1 MSSTAPAESEA
12 RLFTYDFTILTLAAT
27 FGFSNIA
34 VFYGFD
40 TYLER
45 LGVPPDWRG
54 LLLGAEPLAAF
65 CLRPFLSV
73 LVTPRNALALVRAS
87 LVGMGLALCAYLG
100 ARGIGLLLVVRLFH
114 GITFVC
120 LVSGITVLLVQVIP
134 KGLAGRAFGY
144 FSLATLVPY
153 AVMPPVTEWLLSRV
167 HREDRAYAI
176 CAVLVLP
183 ALALLVPLGRH
194 LGRRALAAVEDPD
207 RGVSLADLRRPLAL
221 MPVRL
226 VLLANLAM
234 FLCTTLVFFFFK
246 PFAQSL
252 QMADPGPFFSVYT
265 AAAIAVRLLAGPLY
279 DRLPKE
285 AVLVAA
291 LICLAGCMIGFAM
304 ATDPQRLLLLAGGYG
319 VCLGLAMPLLSAVM
333 FSISPPAMRG
343 TTMNLMLFMMDAS
356 YVFGPMAGGALLASG
371 AGFPS
376 LFLVA
381 AACALISGLLV
392 TPQLADGWRAWRRG
406 AP

>member
-1 MSSTAPAESEA
+1 MSDGERTAPE
-12 RLFTYDFTILTLAAT
+12 RLFTYDVTILTLVAT

-34 VFYGFD
+34 VFYGFN

-45 LGVPPDWRG
+45 LGVDPTWRG

-87 LVGMGLALCAYLG
+87 LVGMGLALCAYLWAG
-100 ARGIGLLLVVRLFH
+100 DIVLLLAVRFFH

-120 LVSGITVLLVQVIP
+120 LVSGLTVLLVQAIP
-134 KGLAGRAFGY
+134 RQLSGRAFGY

-153 AVMPPVTEWLLSRV
+153 AVMPPVTEWLLARV
-167 HREDRAYAI
+167 YREDRAYAL

-194 LGRRALAAVEDPD
+194 LGRRAMADAHGTD
-207 RGVSLADLRRPLAL
+207 RVRLADLRQTLAL

-226 VLLANLAM
+226 VLLSNLAM

-246 PFAQSL
+246 PFALSL
-252 QMADPGPFFSVYT
+252 RMADPGLFFSVYT

-285 AVLVAA
+285 TVLVAA
-291 LICLAGCMIGFAM
+291 LVCLAGCMVGFAA
-304 ATDPQRLLLLAGGYG
+304 ATGPQSLLFLAVAYG
-319 VCLGLAMPLLSAVM
+319 SCLGFAMPLLNAVM
-333 FSISPPAMRG
+333 FDHSPPAMRG

-356 YVFGPMAGGALLASG
+356 YVFGPMAGGALLAGG

-381 AACALISGLLV
+381 AALALVGGLLV
-392 TPQLADGWRAWRRG
+392 TPLLAGGWRTWRRG

>member
-1 MSSTAPAESEA
+1 MNAVDPTAPQ
-12 RLFTYDFTILTLAAT
+12 RLFTYDFTILTLVAT
-27 FGFSNIA
+27 FGFCNIA
-34 VFYGFD
+34 VFYGFA

-45 LGVPPDWRG
+45 LGVDPAWRG

-87 LVGMGLALCAYLG
+87 LVGMGLALCAYRG
-100 ARGIGLLLVVRLFH
+100 AGDIGSLLVVRLFH

-134 KGLAGRAFGY
+134 RQLSGRAFGY
-144 FSLATLVPY
+144 FSLASLVPY
-153 AVMPPVTEWLLSRV
+153 AVMPPLTEWLLTRV
-167 HREDRAYAI
+167 HREDRAYAL

-194 LGRRALAAVEDPD
+194 LGRRAMADAAGTD
-207 RGVSLADLRRPLAL
+207 RVRLADLRQTLAL
-221 MPVRL
+221 LPVRL
-226 VLLANLAM
+226 VLLANLAL

-246 PFAQSL
+246 PFALSL
-252 QMADPGPFFSVYT
+252 RMTDPGLFFSVYT

-291 LICLAGCMIGFAM
+291 LVCLAGCMVAFTA
-304 ATDPQRLLLLAGGYG
+304 ATGPQSLLVLAGAYG
-319 VCLGLAMPLLSAVM
+319 LCLGLAMPLLSAVM
-333 FSISPPAMRG
+333 FDRSPPAMRG
-343 TTMNLMLFMMDAS
+343 ATMNLMLFMMDAS
-356 YVFGPMAGGALLASG
+356 YVFGPLAGGALLAAG
-371 AGFPS
+371 AGFHS

-381 AACALISGLLV
+381 GAVALVSGLLL
-392 TPQLADGWRAWRRG
+392 TPLLADGWRAWRRG
-406 AP
+406 PP

>member
-1 MSSTAPAESEA
+1 MNAIGPAA
-12 RLFTYDFTILTLAAT
+12 TKRLFTYDVTILTLVAT

-34 VFYGFD
+34 VFYGFT

-45 LGVPPDWRG
+45 LGVDPAWRG
-54 LLLGAEPLAAF
+54 LLLGAQPLAAF

-87 LVGMGLALCAYLG
+87 LVGMGLALCAYLW
-100 ARGIGLLLVVRLFH
+100 ARGIVPLLAVRFFH

-120 LVSGITVLLVQVIP
+120 LVSGLTVLLVQVIP
-134 KGLAGRAFGY
+134 TGLAARVFSY

-153 AVMPPVTEWLLSRV
+153 AVMPPFTEWLLTRV

-194 LGRRALAAVEDPD
+194 PGRRAMADAEGTD
-207 RGVSLADLRRPLAL
+207 RVRLADVRQTLAL
-221 MPVRL
+221 GPVRL
-226 VLLANLAM
+226 ILLSNLAM

-246 PFAQSL
+246 PFALSL
-252 QMADPGPFFSVYT
+252 RMADPGLFFSVYT

-285 AVLVAA
+285 TVLVAA
-291 LICLAGCMIGFAM
+291 LVCLAGCMVGFTA
-304 ATDPQRLLLLAGGYG
+304 ATGPQYLLVLAGAYG
-319 VCLGLAMPLLSAVM
+319 ICLGLAMPLLNALM
-333 FSISPPAMRG
+333 FSASPPTMRG

-356 YVFGPMAGGALLASG
+356 YVIGPLAGGAMLAAG

-381 AACALISGLLV
+381 ATLALVSGLLV
-392 TPQLADGWRAWRRG
+392 TPLLADGWRTWRRG